1 MSASRWSRR
10 HVIRSGAAAAAAA
23 AIPTTI
29 SPAVV
34 NARSAAIQTPTNLR
48 VLVWGRPD
56 GANWDYQA
64 FQRADPEGA
73 KMLTM
78 EPIVGGQ
85 GDAEVAEQF
94 RLMLSAGGG
103 DLPDII
109 HLNRIQVPEFASA
122 GVLTDLTELMEPYKA
137 GIIPSAFELSS
148 FEGKVVAV
156 PNQLKS
162 KVWYYR
168 ADLFERAGIDP
179 DAVATWDDFIA
190 AGLTLHQKLPESFIY
205 NLREGLTGYRLQNI
219 LTSYSPVTFY
229 NRDENAFVVTSH
241 PGFRGMFEAVD
252 KLRNPEI
259 VAPVDDFQPDWAPAF
274 VSGAIA
280 STLIN
285 EWMTSFLPQ
294 YVPEQAGMWKVH
306 AWPAVGDSNQG
317 SDSGG
322 SVYVIPKQAKN
333 AQAAFEYLA
342 TIHLT
347 EPGSM
352 ALLEIGG
359 LNPVVTAARDKV
371 PTMAKPEPNPAAA
384 VDIPWPPDFFGETY
398 FPTIYEAQERLAW
411 IDFDPRSAQEIALLG
426 EWSQRFT
433 AGEVDVD
440 GVLEGLQGDLESQ
453 IGDPWQV

>member
-10 HVIRSGAAAAAAA
+10 HVIRSGAAVAAAA

-122 GVLTDLTELMEPYKA
+122 GVLTDLTGLMEPYKA

-168 ADLFERAGIDP
+168 ADLFEQAGIDP

>member
-1 MSASRWSRR
+1 M
-10 HVIRSGAAAAAAA
+10 AAAA

-122 GVLTDLTELMEPYKA
+122 GVLTDLTGLMEPYKA

-168 ADLFERAGIDP
+168 ADLFEQAGIDP

>member
-1 MSASRWSRR
+1 MSASRLSRR
-10 HVIRSGAAAAAAA
+10 QVIKSGAAAAASAA
-23 AIPTTI
+23 VLPAM

-48 VLVWGRPD
+48 VMVWGRPD

-73 KMLTM
+73 KNLTM

-85 GDAEVAEQF
+85 GDNEVAEQF
-94 RLMLSAGGG
+94 RLMLSAGGD

-122 GVLTDLTELMEPYKA
+122 GVLMDLTQLMEPYKA
-137 GIIPSAFELSS
+137 DIIESAFELSS
-148 FEGKVVAV
+148 FEGQVVAV

-168 ADLFERAGIDP
+168 VDLFEQAGIDP
-179 DAVATWDDFIA
+179 DAIATWDDFIA

-205 NLREGLTGYRLQNI
+205 NMREGLTGYRLQNI
-219 LTSYSPVTFY
+219 LTSYAPVTFY
-229 NRDENAFVVTSH
+229 NRDENAFVVNSH
-241 PGFRGMFEAVD
+241 PGFRGLFEAVD

-322 SVYVIPKQAKN
+322 SVYVIPKDAKN
-333 AQAAFEYLA
+333 AQAAFDYLA

-347 EPGSM
+347 EPGSL

-359 LNPVVTAARDKV
+359 LNPVVKSTREKV

-384 VDIPWPPDFFGETY
+384 VEIPWPPDFFGETY

-411 IDFDPRSAQEIALLG
+411 IDFDPRAAQEITLLG